1 MGYRLEGRTCV
12 VTGASRGLG
21 RAIALRMAQEGCD
34 VVVNYNTRAEEAA
47 ESAAEIEELN
57 RRALVMKGD
66 VSRKA
71 DVELLA
77 QRALEDFGK
86 VDILVNNAGVFMVK
100 PSLELTE
107 DEWDRTIDVNLKG
120 VFLCSQIIGKAMIE
134 RRTGVIINISSV
146 VASASFPNR
155 AAYCA
160 AKAGVVSL
168 TKTLAIEWAQ
178 YNVRVNCVAP
188 AYVETERIRDE
199 VRAGIRDIS
208 RIVERT
214 PMRRLGYPREVA
226 NVVAFLASDDACFV
240 TGETLPVDGGWLAY
254 GYV

>member
-1 MGYRLEGRTCV
+1 MGYRLEGRTCI

-21 RAIALRMAQEGCD
+21 RAIALRMAEEGCD
-34 VVVNYNTRAEEAA
+34 VVVNYNARAEEAA
-47 ESAAEIEELN
+47 ETAAEIEKIS
-57 RRALVMKGD
+57 RRALIVKGD

-77 QRALEDFGK
+77 QRALEAFGK
-86 VDILVNNAGVFMVK
+86 VDILVNNAGVFMVR

-120 VFLCSQIIGKAMIE
+120 VFLCSQIIGKAMTE
-134 RRTGVIINISSV
+134 RRKGVIINISSV

-155 AAYCA
+155 VAYCA

-168 TKTLAIEWAQ
+168 TKTLAIEWAR
-178 YNVRVNCVAP
+178 YNVRVNCIAP
-188 AYVETERIRDE
+188 AYVETERVKDE

-208 RIVERT
+208 RVVERT
-214 PMRRLGYPREVA
+214 PMKRLGYPDEVA
-226 NVVAFLASDDACFV
+226 NVVGFLASDDASFV
-240 TGETLPVDGGWLAY
+240 TGETVVVDGGWLAY